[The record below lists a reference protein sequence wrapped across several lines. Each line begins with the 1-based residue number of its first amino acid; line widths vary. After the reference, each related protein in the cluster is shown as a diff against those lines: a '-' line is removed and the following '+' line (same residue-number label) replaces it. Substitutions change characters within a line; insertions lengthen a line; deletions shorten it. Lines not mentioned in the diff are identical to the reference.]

1 MSIQRS
7 AIFSIITLFSSSL
20 FSFQS
25 QSRILS
31 YHLQLF
37 GFQRVHSCRTSE
49 ASSFQQGLAQCLR
62 HAHFNF

>member
-7 AIFSIITLFSSSL
+7 AIFPIITLFNSSL

-31 YHLQLF
+31 YLQLF